1 MPRDVTVTGGSR
13 SDKQIGAVPG
23 WADDE
28 AIEPLGAIHW
38 SGGSS
43 APCSTD
49 FTNRSKAY
57 CACGWI
63 RRKRDVCQLGDP

>member
-49 FTNRSKAY
+49 FTNRVEAAAPRQEIVPPSPS
-57 CACGWI
+57 I
-63 RRKRDVCQLGDP
+63 